1 MKWYSLE
8 RILEKDCDY
17 NFIFSGRGPG
27 KSTAIVNHLIDCFEN
42 EKSEFG
48 NPAQFVRIVRYD
60 WAISRTMM
68 TGWFNEINQSKLA
81 EYGRWVDF
89 RYGEW
94 RVRDLTDDG
103 KRDEDSPYQVMGYVL
118 PLNAQD
124 DYKSGID
131 YSNVTNIVFEEFV
144 QLRERDYVESETQL
158 FMSALSTVVRN
169 RQNVKVWFIGNTLT
183 KYNPYFQMFGL
194 DLDRIGMQPGDLKTF
209 RVDGYAGHGAT
220 IALEY
225 AEMAQED
232 MLELSPLM
240 RISGNIT
247 ATTGVFAQDPTVAD
261 YKARTAKL
269 IESDLEDALPWHGC
283 YLGDGRYCRVRITRY
298 PVSDD
303 ARMLVLSSDDPTID
317 DLQRYTWL
325 NLSGEPNPSYEV
337 LGHTLMLRCAS
348 PLGIQ
353 AISTVARRLQDADA
367 RCAHAYETDE
377 IRYKWR
383 TFVDGIG
390 YEKGQA

>member
-1 MKWYSLE
+1 MRWYSLE

-27 KSTAIVNHLIDCFEN
+27 KSTAMVNHLIDCFEN
-42 EKSEFG
+42 EKSEYG
-48 NPAQFVRIVRYD
+48 APAQFVRMVRYD
-60 WAISRTMM
+60 WAVSRTMM
-68 TGWFNEINQSKLA
+68 KGWFNEVNQAHFA

-94 RVRDLTDDG
+94 RARDLADDG
-103 KRDEDSPYQVMGYVL
+103 TRDEDSPYQVMGYIM

-124 DYKSGID
+124 DYKSGVD

-144 QLRERDYVESETQL
+144 QLRERDYVESETDL
-158 FMSALSTVVRN
+158 FMSALSTIVRN

-194 DLDRIGMQPGDLKTF
+194 DIDRIGMQPGDIKTF
-209 RVDGYAGHGAT
+209 RVDGFGGHGAT

-240 RISGNIT
+240 RISGNVT
-247 ATTGVFAQDPTVAD
+247 ATTGVFAQDPTVLEYQD
-261 YKARTAKL
+261 RTKML
-269 IESDLEDALPWHGC
+269 LDSDLEDALPWRGC
-283 YLGDGRYCRVRITRY
+283 YLGSGRYCLVRITKY
-298 PVSDD
+298 PVADD
-303 ARMLVLSSDDPTID
+303 ARMLVLSSVEPTIE
-317 DLQRYTWL
+317 DLQHGAWL
-325 NLSGEPNPSYEV
+325 NLSGEMNPTYEV
-337 LGHTLMLRCAS
+337 MGHALPIRCAS
-348 PLGIQ
+348 PLGVQ
-353 AISTVARRLQDADA
+353 ATSATMRRLQDADA
-367 RCAHAYETDE
+367 RCAHAYQTDE

-383 TFVDGIG
+383 SFVDGIG